1 MKVVFVCAEDEM
13 PGVCYISA
21 YLKEKGHS
29 VDLIFDPKQ
38 FDRAYLR
45 SQKLARYFGEARL
58 QDNLKKIAE
67 IKPDIIGFSCTTA
80 HYQWALN
87 YARAIKKR
95 FPRIYTIMGGE
106 HPTVVPDLVMKEKC
120 IDFICV
126 GEGEV
131 AMAELLEALEKNDST
146 FKINNIWAKDKEGS
160 VIQNP
165 LRPLIQ
171 DLDSIPFPDKG
182 LFVGHLPSHFFT
194 EPYFFTSRGCPYICS
209 YCGVERMKKIYKG
222 LGTFVRRNSPKRAI
236 AELEVLKNKYGA
248 RYILIEDD
256 VFAMNEKWMSE
267 FAPLYKKKIGLP
279 FAAFGHTQLLTPKMV
294 KLMKLAGCDFL
305 WFGLQS
311 ANEKIRRE
319 VHQRYEKNEDVIRA
333 FELCRKA
340 GIKTMV
346 DHILNVPYETYES
359 IVEALQLY
367 NRIRPNIINCYNL
380 LYFPKSKINEIALEA
395 GLINDKDIKKINEG
409 KYEVYQTGDWGTS
422 KHDFFTNYALVLS
435 SVPLLPKWL
444 VNKIAASDKMIKLFS
459 RLPLYLIPA
468 IKIIVNFNSGRG
480 FLPLAILKMEIYFTA
495 QFIRQRIGYLFNRVQ
510 NHAQGLIPGV

>member
-1 MKVVFVCAEDEM
+1 MKVVFCCAEDEM
-13 PGVCYISA
+13 PGVAYVSA
-21 YLKEKGHS
+21 YIKQKGHT

-38 FDRAYLR
+38 FDRAYIR
-45 SQKLARYFGEARL
+45 SKRLAHYFGEARL
-58 QDNLKKIAE
+58 QDNLEKIAE

-80 HYQWALN
+80 HYQWALG

-95 FPRIYTIMGGE
+95 FPNIYIIMGGE
-106 HPTVVPDLVMKEKC
+106 HPTVVPELVIKEKS
-120 IDFICV
+120 IDFLCV

-131 AMAELLEALEKNDST
+131 AFSELLEMLEKNNHSY
-146 FKINNIWAKDKEGS
+146 KINNIWAKDKEGN

-182 LFVGHLPSHFFT
+182 LFVGHLPSNFFT

-222 LGTFVRRNSPKRAI
+222 LGIFVRRNSPKRAI

-248 RYILIEDD
+248 KYILVEDD

-267 FAPLYKKKIGLP
+267 FVPLYKKKIGLP

-294 KLMKLAGCDFL
+294 KLMKQAGVDFL

-311 ANEKIRRE
+311 ASEKIRRE
-319 VHQRYEKNEDVIRA
+319 VHQRYEKNEEVIRA
-333 FELCRKA
+333 FDLCRKA

-346 DHILNVPYETYES
+346 DHILNVPHETVESMYEAFS
-359 IVEALQLY
+359 LY

-380 LYFPKSKINEIALEA
+380 LYFPKSKINETALEA
-395 GLINDKDIKKINEG
+395 GLINDKDIEKINVG
-409 KYEVYQTGDWGTS
+409 KYEIYQTGDYGT
-422 KHDFFTNYALVLS
+422 KKKDFYTNYALLITSIPVL
-435 SVPLLPKWL
+435 PPWL
-444 VNKIAASDKMIKLFS
+444 VAQIAKSERAVAFFS
-459 RLPLYLIPA
+459 RLPLLFIPI
-468 IKIIVNFNSGRG
+468 IKIIVNFRSGRG
-480 FLPLAILKMEIYFTA
+480 FLPLGILKMEIFFTKQFFQTRLKKYFA
-495 QFIRQRIGYLFNRVQ
+495 ANPLFSWAFSTR
-510 NHAQGLIPGV
+510 

>member
-13 PGVCYISA
+13 PGICFISA
-21 YLKEKGHS
+21 VLKERGHT

-45 SQKLARYFGEARL
+45 SQKLAHFFGKARMR
-58 QDNLKKIAE
+58 DNLEKIGK

-87 YARAIKKR
+87 YARKIKKR
-95 FPRIYTIMGGE
+95 FPKIYTIFGGE
-106 HPTVVPDLVMKEKC
+106 HPTVVPELVIPEKS

-126 GEGEV
+126 GEGEE
-131 AMAELLEALEKNDST
+131 AMAELLEALDRKDKT
-146 FKINNIWAKDKEGS
+146 IKVQNIWAKDNKGK

-171 DLDSIPFPDKG
+171 NLDTLPFADKDLFK
-182 LFVGHLPSHFFT
+182 GHLPSHYFT

-222 LGTFVRRNSPKRAI
+222 LGTFVRRISPKRAI

-248 RYILIEDD
+248 RYILVEDD
-256 VFAMNEKWMSE
+256 VFAMNEKWMTE

-294 KLMKLAGCDFL
+294 KLMKIAGCDFL

-333 FELCRKA
+333 FDLCRKA
-340 GIKTMV
+340 GIKTMI
-346 DHILNVPYETYES
+346 DHILNVPYETNES
-359 IVEALQLY
+359 IIEALHLY

-395 GLINDKDIKKINEG
+395 GLLNKKNIIKINQG
-409 KYEVYQTGDWGTS
+409 KYEVYQTGDWGTHR
-422 KHDFFTNYALVLS
+422 KNFFTNYALVLS
-435 SVPLLPKWL
+435 SIPLLPKWL
-444 VNKIAASDKMIKLFS
+444 VERIAKSEKMINFFS
-459 RLPLYLIPA
+459 RLPLYLIPI
-468 IKIIVNFNSGRG
+468 IKVTVNFKSGRG
-480 FLPLAILKMEIYFTA
+480 FLPLAILKMEIFFTI
-495 QFIRQRIGYLFNRVQ
+495 QFFKSRFNKLFV
-510 NHAQGLIPGV
+510 PS